1 MTDIIDIERWQGFDI
16 IGDVHGCARTLEA
29 LLERMGYARVGGVWR
44 HPQRQ
49 ALFLGD
55 IIDRGPRI
63 REALL
68 LVRDMVEAGSA
79 RCIMGNHEFNAL
91 GWCTPAPA
99 GSGQAYVREHTER
112 NQRQIQA
119 TLEQFEGRAAEWDEF
134 IDWFWALPL
143 FMDAGPFRLVHACWD
158 DQLIQTFAAQYP
170 DATPDVDFLQASVE
184 RDSFADQVF
193 DRLLRGIGMH
203 LPHGLKMR
211 GGDGV
216 TRGMFRTKFWEE
228 APETYGDLVFQPDDL
243 PEHIAIRPLTYRQK
257 RELLVYAADEPLLFV
272 GHYWQQGTPLPL
284 RPNLACLDYSA
295 VKYGRLV
302 GYRWS
307 GEQRILRENFVWVD
321 VK

>member
-134 IDWFWALPL
+134 IDWFWTLPL

-170 DATPDVDFLQASVE
+170 DGTPDVDFLQASVE

>member
-1 MTDIIDIERWQGFDI
+1 MTYMTDISHWQGFDI
-16 IGDVHGCARTLEA
+16 IGDVHGCAGTLEK
-29 LLERMGYARVGGVWR
+29 LLEQMGYARVGGVWR

-91 GWCTPAPA
+91 GWFTPAPA
-99 GSGQAYVREHTER
+99 GSGQTHVREHTDR
-112 NQRQIQA
+112 NLRQIQA

-134 IDWFWALPL
+134 LDWFWTLPL
-143 FMDAGPFRLVHACWD
+143 FLDAGEFRLVHACWD
-158 DQLIQTFAAQYP
+158 QQLIEAFARQYP
-170 DATPDVDFLQASVE
+170 DATPDVAFLQASVE

-193 DRLLRGIGMH
+193 DRLLRGVGMH
-203 LPHGLKMR
+203 LPHGLKMK

-216 TRGMFRTKFWEE
+216 VRGMFRTKFWEE
-228 APETYGDLVFQPDDL
+228 SPQTYGDLVFQPDAL

-257 RELLVYAADEPLLFV
+257 RELLFYGADEPLLFV
-272 GHYWQQGTPLPL
+272 GHYWQQGRPQPL

-302 GYRWS
+302 AYRWS
-307 GEQRILRENFVWVD
+307 GEERVLPDNFVWVD
-321 VK
+321 VI

>member
-1 MTDIIDIERWQGFDI
+1 MTDIIDIERWLGFDI

-134 IDWFWALPL
+134 IDWFWTLPL

>member
-1 MTDIIDIERWQGFDI
+1 MTDMTDISHWQGFDI
-16 IGDVHGCARTLEA
+16 IGDVHGCARTLET
-29 LLERMGYARVGGVWR
+29 LLEQMGYARVGGVWR

-91 GWCTPAPA
+91 GWFTPAPP
-99 GSGQAYVREHTER
+99 GSGQAYVREHTDR
-112 NQRQIQA
+112 NLRQIQA
-119 TLEQFEGRAAEWDEF
+119 TLEQFEGYAAEWDEF
-134 IDWFWALPL
+134 LDWFWTLPL
-143 FMDAGPFRLVHACWD
+143 FLDAGEFRLVHACWD
-158 DQLIQTFAAQYP
+158 HQVIETFASQYP
-170 DATPDVDFLQASVE
+170 DATPDVEFLQASVE

-203 LPHGLKMR
+203 LPHGLKMK

-216 TRGMFRTKFWEE
+216 VRGMFRTKFWEE
-228 APETYGDLVFQPDDL
+228 SPETYGDLVFQPDAL

-257 RELLVYAADEPLLFV
+257 RELLFYGVDEPLLFV
-272 GHYWQQGTPLPL
+272 GHYWQQGRPQPL

-302 GYRWS
+302 AYRWS
-307 GEQRILRENFVWVD
+307 GEERVLPDHFVWVD